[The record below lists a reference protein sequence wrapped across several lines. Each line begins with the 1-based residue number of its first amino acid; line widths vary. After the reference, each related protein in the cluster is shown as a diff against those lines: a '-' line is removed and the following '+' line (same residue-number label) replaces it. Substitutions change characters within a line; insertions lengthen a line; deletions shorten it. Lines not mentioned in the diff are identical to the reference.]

1 MKIYPFNDPE
11 ALEAKIQAELE
22 ELLERVLAEER
33 KTQEKL
39 NFIPELTNPS
49 LDCLAQRYADQAKL
63 ADQFE
68 AEIYSDIHSYDLA
81 SMGIQTKAVVDFI
94 KLEFTLQ
101 QETNRSQIKK
111 YLTEKTGIRHYIEES
126 NIEISEFGK
135 KYSVKVHDLKSAA
148 QLEKLIEQLGHFGV
162 IRQYIE
168 IVEIELSLDFYNA
181 PRKELLIALFKS
193 LKLSESAFN
202 MRIYRREGE
211 VRMVPLNLIKMQQYL
226 EQSYCIGINPK
237 DSDLYYRLYRK
248 VTDRMSP
255 LSPKDHRLR
264 LEVNLSRKE
273 LIKITS
279 DLLDIETLIK
289 QGFKHIDFTKLS
301 EDASEVVEQE
311 YRQYVR
317 PYGQEVTSFRSKSGN
332 KRTLHEDIKLNAELN
347 KIKRAAV
354 SNLSRH
360 FRRSE

>member
-1 MKIYPFNDPE
+1 
-11 ALEAKIQAELE
+11 
-22 ELLERVLAEER
+22 
-33 KTQEKL
+33 
-39 NFIPELTNPS
+39 
-49 LDCLAQRYADQAKL
+49 
-63 ADQFE
+63 
-68 AEIYSDIHSYDLA
+68 
-81 SMGIQTKAVVDFI
+81 
-94 KLEFTLQ
+94 
-101 QETNRSQIKK
+101 
-111 YLTEKTGIRHYIEES
+111 
-126 NIEISEFGK
+126 
-135 KYSVKVHDLKSAA
+135 
-148 QLEKLIEQLGHFGV
+148 
-162 IRQYIE
+162 
-168 IVEIELSLDFYNA
+168 
-181 PRKELLIALFKS
+181 
-193 LKLSESAFN
+193 
-202 MRIYRREGE
+202 
-211 VRMVPLNLIKMQQYL
+211 MVPLNLIKMQQYL

-264 LEVNLSRKE
+264 WEVNLSRKE
-273 LIKITS
+273 LIKSTS

-360 FRRSE
+360 FRRSEWKSHHLDLDIEIININKIQYLRFYTKEPVCLITIYLYIHI